1 MHGVARSVRD
11 DEHGD
16 FYHNYLYLSLS
27 AVDQRVKALTGHQ
40 QTKVNVIEGKY
51 VRRNMH
57 LNAMQSTSPLDE
69 QSGRWPQ
76 KVLRQTHNSLNPIE
90 LEINFD

>member
-1 MHGVARSVRD
+1 MASLGRSVMM
-11 DEHGD
+11 
-16 FYHNYLYLSLS
+16 NIYLYLSLS

-57 LNAMQSTSPLDE
+57 LNAIDKPP
-69 QSGRWPQ
+69 GRAKWEMATKSFTP
-76 KVLRQTHNSLNPIE
+76 NS
-90 LEINFD
+90 